1 MATLTVRITKT
12 SHDTLKQLADRSGRP
27 MQDLLDEAVEE
38 LRRKQFFEELN
49 AAYARLKSDPKQWK
63 EELAERAAW
72 EATLRDGL
80 EG

>member
-12 SHDTLKQLADRSGRP
+12 SHDTLKQLAERSGRP

-49 AAYARLKSDPKQWK
+49 AAYARLKSDPKRWK
-63 EELAERAAW
+63 EELTERAAW
-72 EATLRDGL
+72 EATLRDAL